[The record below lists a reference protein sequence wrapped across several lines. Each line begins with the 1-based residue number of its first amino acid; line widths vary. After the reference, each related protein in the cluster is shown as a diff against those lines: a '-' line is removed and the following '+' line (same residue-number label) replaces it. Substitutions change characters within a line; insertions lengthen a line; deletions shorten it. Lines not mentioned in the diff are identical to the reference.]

1 MKKYMVLFLAALMAM
16 GNVFF
21 VQAEEGLRRR
31 KNIQKT
37 KLFSECV
44 DGAFY
49 LCYAIKAQ
57 ETKALFF
64 VLKIWE
70 VDNRGFKA
78 YQNHSC
84 LYRVQTS

>member
-1 MKKYMVLFLAALMAM
+1 MFHIDM
-16 GNVFF
+16 
-21 VQAEEGLRRR
+21 RRR
-31 KNIQKT
+31 RKVRGGIKNIQKT
-37 KLFSECV
+37 KFFSEYV

-84 LYRVQTS
+84 LYRVQTA